1 MQEQNAAIVLVIP
14 EPNETWYF
22 SFTEILDHS
31 CTGDSNKDAT
41 KLKLYCYSTGD
52 SNKDA
57 KRVHATKLKKSVH
70 HSCACRS
77 PYIP

>member
-1 MQEQNAAIVLVIP
+1 MLLVIP

-22 SFTEILDHS
+22 SFTEILDLI
-31 CTGDSNKDAT
+31 DP
-41 KLKLYCYSTGD
+41 
-52 SNKDA
+52 NKDA